1 MFPMKA
7 SIPRNTERSGFT
19 KMKGFES
26 FSKVHLRLKKIIKG
40 YSKVYL
46 RSILGPFK
54 VHSKSIRSIRPIKSP
69 SKVHLRPI
77 QGPLKVHLRSIHGP
91 LKVNL
96 RSILYGRST
105 KDSLKFYQ
113 RFWRFLL
120 SLKRGSCFAPD
131 SKLVKCK
138 FEICWCPVWHLILW
152 PLTKL
157 DM

>member
-46 RSILGPFK
+46 RSILGIFKDLRCIIGPFKVHVRSIWSIEGPFKVHK

-113 RFWRFLL
+113 RF
-120 SLKRGSCFAPD
+120 
-131 SKLVKCK
+131 
-138 FEICWCPVWHLILW
+138 
-152 PLTKL
+152 
-157 DM
+157 